1 MYHYIYT
8 LLIVFSIGFLYDRYK
23 IKLDNQEQRENTQ
36 IIEKYLLENQ
46 ILENEKPILWI
57 HFDYHIN
64 SRNWLNFMSRNSEE
78 LNQPYKLLTVQSI
91 IKHSNDDFNIC
102 LIDDNSF
109 HKLIPGWS
117 IDLNKLSEPIKN
129 HIRSLGVMKLLYY
142 YGGFHIPS
150 SYLALDNINKLYKE
164 GLQKKDCFILEGLNN
179 NSTSKYTSFFPTHR
193 FIGCRKHSIVMK
205 EIIQYLEKL
214 NSIDYTTEQDF
225 LGQTDRFCYKLIQ
238 ENKMVCINGE
248 KIGVKDKKRKPVLI
262 DDLIQTSYISFDDSL
277 QGILIP
283 DKDILKRTKY
293 QWFARLSVEQ
303 IYKSNIILSKY
314 MILANK

>member
-78 LNQPYKLLTVQSI
+78 LNQPYKYLTVQSI
-91 IKHSNDDFNIC
+91 IKHSSDDFNIC

-117 IDLNKLSEPIKN
+117 IDMNKLSEPVKS
-129 HIRSLGVMKLLYY
+129 HIRSLGIMKLLYY
-142 YGGFHIPS
+142 YGGFHVPS

-179 NSTSKYTSFFPTHR
+179 NSSSIYTSFFPTHH
-193 FIGCRKHSIVMK
+193 FMGCRKHSIVMK

-225 LGQTDRFCYKLIQ
+225 LGQIDRFCYKLVQ
-238 ENKMVCINGE
+238 ENKMVCINGV
-248 KIGVKDKKRKPVLI
+248 KIGVKDKKRNPVLI
-262 DDLIQTSYISFDDSL
+262 DDLIQTSYISFVDSL

-293 QWFARLSVEQ
+293 QWFTRLSLEQ
-303 IYKSNIILSKY
+303 IYKSNIILAKY